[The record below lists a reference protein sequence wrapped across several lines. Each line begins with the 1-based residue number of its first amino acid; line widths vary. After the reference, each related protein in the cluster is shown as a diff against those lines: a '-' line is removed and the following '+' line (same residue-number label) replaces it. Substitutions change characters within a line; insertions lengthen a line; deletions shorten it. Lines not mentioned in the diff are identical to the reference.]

1 MKSHVQALVIG
12 GGVVGAS
19 ILYHLTKL
27 GWKDVLLIERSELT
41 SGSTWHAAGGMHTLN
56 SDPNISKLQ
65 KYTIS
70 VYEEIEAISGQSCG
84 VHLTGGVFLATTKER
99 TDWLKAMRAN
109 GRMLGLDKELITPKE
124 AAEIFPVMDPSHFVA
139 ALFDPLEGHID
150 PSGVTQA
157 FAKAARIQGAE
168 VVLRNRVIETNP
180 QADGSW
186 EVVTEQGTVIAEHVI
201 NAAGLWAR
209 EVGAM
214 AGVQLP
220 VLAMEHQY
228 LLTDDIPE
236 VAALDKEL
244 LHAIDFTGEAYMRQE
259 RKGMLLGTYEQACV
273 PWSPDKTP
281 WEFGHE
287 LLQADLDRIAPS
299 LEIAFKHIPVLA
311 EVGIRQIINGPFT
324 FAPDGNPLIGPVPGL
339 TNYWVAVGVMAG
351 FSQGGGVGLSLAQW
365 MIEGEPETDI
375 FAMDVA
381 RFGGWATKAY
391 THEKVQENYRRRF
404 SIVFPNEELPA
415 ARPMKTTPLYDRLAA
430 AGAVFGMAYGLEH
443 ALWFSPK
450 GPGEREDPAY
460 RRSNAFEP
468 VGQEARAVREGVG
481 LIEIATY
488 AKYAVEGPG
497 AEAFLDR
504 LMAGRLPKPGRI
516 ALTPMLSPKGR
527 IIGDFTIACLAE
539 GSYRIIGSGAAE
551 NYHLRWFH
559 RHLPD
564 QGVRLES
571 LCTRLNGIAISGP
584 KARELLSRLVTDD
597 IANET
602 FPFLSVAE
610 MDVGRVPALVAR
622 ISFTGELGYEIYVA
636 PEYQLRLYQAL
647 TEAGEDL
654 GLAHFGSRA
663 LNSLRLEKSFGSW
676 LREYTPDYN
685 PFEAGMGRFVSL
697 GNDKGDFIGR
707 AAVAPLKGATLEQQL
722 VTLTVETQDIDAL
735 GDEPV
740 WHQGE
745 IVGITTSGGY
755 GHCVGKSIAMAYV
768 PSATVRE
775 GAAFEVEV
783 LGETY
788 AATLSTQALWDPKGE
803 RLRS

>member
-19 ILYHLTKL
+19 VLYHLTKL
-27 GWKDVLLIERSELT
+27 GWKEVMLIERSELT

-70 VYEEIEAISGQSCG
+70 VYEEIEKISGQSCG
-84 VHLTGGVFLATTKER
+84 VHLTGGVFLSTTKER
-99 TDWLKAMRAN
+99 TDWLRAMQAN
-109 GRMLGLDKELITPKE
+109 GRMLGLDKDLITPNE
-124 AAEIFPVMDPSHFVA
+124 AAEIFPVMDPSHFQA
-139 ALFDPLEGHID
+139 ALYDPLEGHID

-168 VVLRNRVIETNP
+168 VVLRNRVLETNP
-180 QADGSW
+180 QPDGSW
-186 EVVTEQGTVIAEHVI
+186 EVVTEQGTVIAEHVV

-209 EVGAM
+209 EVAAM
-214 AGVQLP
+214 AGVHLP

-228 LLTDDIPE
+228 LLTEDIPQI
-236 VAALDKEL
+236 AAMETEL

-259 RKGMLLGTYEQACV
+259 RQGMLLGTYEKACV
-273 PWSPDKTP
+273 PWSAEKTP
-281 WEFGHE
+281 WDFGHE
-287 LLQADLDRIAPS
+287 LLQPDLDRIAPS
-299 LEIAFKHIPVLA
+299 LEIAFQHIPVLA
-311 EVGIRQIINGPFT
+311 EVGIRQVINGPFT

-339 TNYWVAVGVMAG
+339 RNYWAAAGVMAG

-381 RFGGWATKAY
+381 RYGSWATKDY
-391 THEKVQENYRRRF
+391 TYHKVQENYSRRF
-404 SIVFPNEELPA
+404 SITFPNEELPA
-415 ARPMKTTPLYDRLAA
+415 ARQMKTTAIYDRLAA
-430 AGAVFGMAYGLEH
+430 AGAVFGTTYGLEH
-443 ALWFSPK
+443 ALWYSPK
-450 GPGEREDPAY
+450 GPGDLEEPAY

-468 VGQEARAVREGVG
+468 VGEEARAVRESVG

-497 AEAFLDR
+497 SHAFLDR

-539 GSYRIIGSGAAE
+539 NSYRIIGSGAAE
-551 NYHLRWFH
+551 QYHLRWFH
-559 RHLPD
+559 KHLPGE
-564 QGVRLES
+564 GVSLES
-571 LCTRLNGIAISGP
+571 LCTRLNGLAISGP
-584 KARELLSRLVTDD
+584 KARELLSRLVTQDLS
-597 IANET
+597 NEA

-610 MDVGRVPALVAR
+610 MDVGLVPALVAR

-636 PEYQLRLYQAL
+636 PEYQLRLYLAL
-647 TEAGEDL
+647 LEAGKDL
-654 GLAHFGSRA
+654 GLTHFGGRA

-685 PFEAGMGRFVSL
+685 PFEAAMGRFVHL
-697 GNDKGDFIGR
+697 GNDKGDYIGR
-707 AAVAPLKGATLEQQL
+707 AAIAPLKGKPLEQKL
-722 VTLTVETQDIDAL
+722 VTFAVETQDIDAL

-740 WHQGE
+740 WYDDK

-755 GHCVGKSIAMAYV
+755 GHTVGTSIAMAYV
-768 PSATVRE
+768 PEELVSE
-775 GAAFEVEV
+775 GALFEVEI
-783 LGETY
+783 LGERY
-788 AATLSTQALWDPKGE
+788 PGKLSTQALHDPKGE